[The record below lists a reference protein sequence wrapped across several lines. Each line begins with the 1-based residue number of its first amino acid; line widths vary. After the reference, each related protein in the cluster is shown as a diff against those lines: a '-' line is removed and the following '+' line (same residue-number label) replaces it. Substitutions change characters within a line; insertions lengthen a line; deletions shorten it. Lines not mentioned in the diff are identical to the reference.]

1 MRIADIERLNWIY
14 IWHGSI
20 LTTSTDE
27 MHIKDNA
34 MNTTTFDTA
43 ARDTAANRGWLKA
56 LGARLRHALETLGRP
71 YVNGQFPS
79 Y

>member
-1 MRIADIERLNWIY
+1 
-14 IWHGSI
+14 
-20 LTTSTDE
+20 
-27 MHIKDNA
+27 
-34 MNTTTFDTA
+34 MNTTTFDT

-56 LGARLRHALETLGRP
+56 FGARLRHALETLGRP

>member
-1 MRIADIERLNWIY
+1 
-14 IWHGSI
+14 
-20 LTTSTDE
+20 
-27 MHIKDNA
+27 

-43 ARDTAANRGWLKA
+43 RATATNRNWLKA
-56 LGARLRHALETLGRP
+56 LGASLRHALETLGKP

>member
-1 MRIADIERLNWIY
+1 
-14 IWHGSI
+14 
-20 LTTSTDE
+20 
-27 MHIKDNA
+27 

-43 ARDTAANRGWLKA
+43 ARNAAANRGWLKS

>member
-1 MRIADIERLNWIY
+1 LDLYLEEAYSDSIDRRKHIEK
-14 IWHGSI
+14 
-20 LTTSTDE
+20 E
-27 MHIKDNA
+27 NA